1 MADGRYVGK
10 NWKCYNSPTDG
21 PVGTKLGWLHQHVY
35 RKTVSL
41 ALVVTANRAGNILV
55 LGGLEIRNIHDFDET
70 WMTLCHCSTRKL
82 NLVEKQ
88 QILIQKTLEVL
99 SLLRPIVQ

>member
-1 MADGRYVGK
+1 MLGNIGSVITRYRWT
-10 NWKCYNSPTDG
+10 NWDETWVVASN
-21 PVGTKLGWLHQHVY
+21 QHLY
-35 RKTVSL
+35 HKTVSL
-41 ALVVTANRAGNILV
+41 VLVVTANRTGNILV
-55 LGGLEIRNIHDFDET
+55 LGGVEIKNIHNFDET
-70 WMTLCHCSTRKL
+70 WMTLCHCGTRKL